1 MQIQINE
8 GRTITVKNNSD
19 KILETIYD
27 NTIVKGININYLVV
41 DGLPVYNNFPQFIA
55 SNAKVIKNIKVITH
69 SIPNLI
75 KNTLFRTETYIKELL
90 KTLETFIDEYEEISK
105 ESTEE
110 FTRILTE
117 DINLIKQTQA
127 YINILVPEEDTIR
140 QYSLWEIYTAQVKR
154 LSDLGLFLEK
164 TKEKDKNQKYIQ
176 TLKEIL
182 DTLEEIKRA
191 AEFIGSYIALYAN

>member
-27 NTIVKGININYLVV
+27 NTIVKGINIKYLVV

-105 ESTEE
+105 ESAEE

-140 QYSLWEIYTAQVKR
+140 QYSLWEIYTTQVKR
-154 LSDLGLFLEK
+154 LSDLDLFLEK

>member
-27 NTIVKGININYLVV
+27 NTIVKGINIKYLVV

-105 ESTEE
+105 ESAEE

>member
-27 NTIVKGININYLVV
+27 NTIVKGINIKYLVV

-105 ESTEE
+105 ESAEE

-191 AEFIGSYIALYAN
+191 AEFIESYIALYAN